1 MGRLKRIG
9 LIAGLIAGLLQ
20 AVSAAA
26 QPRPLTDAECQGLR
40 ARLAEHAKL
49 SDGVRRAVAT
59 RAAASPAPP
68 PPSPAAA
75 STPAPVP
82 PAPVANRADE
92 IRARLQK
99 IPVERQQ
106 AEDGRLGALGR
117 FEIGRVAQYQAQ
129 LTALEQEKARL
140 EQELAGLPSQPS
152 APTAPASAPSPA
164 PAPATPAPV
173 PASDSDRI
181 RCQDMRAAHD
191 EAVRIRLRELGAKEG
206 QAGVVPLIGPKGQ
219 TAEQIARELGAQMPS
234 AAPGSQVGLLDA
246 NGDGRLDGFVD
257 VPVKDVYRVYR
268 QKPDGT
274 LGVDAFV
281 VGGSAAAYGDMAR
294 RLEETGNRQAGW
306 SLADLLAIRAA
317 GPVRVTAET
326 ADFAIAHGHW
336 LAGNF
341 AEAARVEGAAV
352 RSMEF
357 QNLRGEVVRVTEILA
372 PVSGGVALRRL
383 VAQPRPGDQE
393 QWDET
398 TTAVRPTSYS
408 KSDVEI
414 ARAREMRSTAGA
426 PVGAR
431 STTPPIRF
439 SLDR

>member
-9 LIAGLIAGLLQ
+9 LIAGLMAGLLP
-20 AVSAAA
+20 AVPSAA
-26 QPRPLTDAECQGLR
+26 QPRPLTDAECQSLR

-59 RAAASPAPP
+59 RASVSPAPP
-68 PPSPAAA
+68 PPSSSVA
-75 STPAPVP
+75 STSVPVP
-82 PAPVANRADE
+82 PAPVTNRADE

-117 FEIGRVAQYQAQ
+117 LDLSRAAQYQAQ
-129 LTALEQEKARL
+129 LTTLDQEKGRL
-140 EQELAGLPSQPS
+140 EQELAGLPSRPS
-152 APTAPASAPSPA
+152 APAAVA
-164 PAPATPAPV
+164 PAPTAAPAPTTPASVPV
-173 PASDSDRI
+173 SDSDRI
-181 RCQDMRAAHD
+181 RCQEMQAAYD

-206 QAGVVPLIGPKGQ
+206 QAGVVPLVGLKGQ
-219 TAEQIARELGAQMPS
+219 TAEQIARDLGAQMPS
-234 AAPGSQVGLLDA
+234 AASGSQVGLLDV

-274 LGVDAFV
+274 LGVDAF
-281 VGGSAAAYGDMAR
+281 GNAAAYGDMAR
-294 RLEETGNRQAGW
+294 RLEETANRQAGW
-306 SLADLLAIRAA
+306 SLTDLLAIRAA

-341 AEAARVEGAAV
+341 AEAARVEGAAA

-357 QNLRGEVVRVTEILA
+357 RNLRGEVVRVTEILVPA
-372 PVSGGVALRRL
+372 PGGVALRRL

-398 TTAVRPTSYS
+398 TIAVRPTSYS
-408 KSDVEI
+408 KADVEI
-414 ARAREMRSTAGA
+414 TQARETRSTAGA
-426 PVGAR
+426 RVGAR
-431 STTPPIRF
+431 STTTPIRF

>member
-1 MGRLKRIG
+1 
-9 LIAGLIAGLLQ
+9 
-20 AVSAAA
+20 
-26 QPRPLTDAECQGLR
+26 
-40 ARLAEHAKL
+40 
-49 SDGVRRAVAT
+49 
-59 RAAASPAPP
+59 
-68 PPSPAAA
+68 
-75 STPAPVP
+75 
-82 PAPVANRADE
+82 VANRADE

-117 FEIGRVAQYQAQ
+117 FDLGRAAQYQGQ
-129 LTALEQEKARL
+129 LTTLDQEKARL
-140 EQELAGLPSQPS
+140 EQELAGLPSRPS
-152 APTAPASAPSPA
+152 APAAPASAPTPA
-164 PAPATPAPV
+164 PAPALV
-173 PASDSDRI
+173 GDSDRI

-206 QAGVVPLIGPKGQ
+206 QAGVVPLIGFKAQ

-234 AAPGSQVGLLDA
+234 AAPASQVGLLDV

-281 VGGSAAAYGDMAR
+281 AGGNAAAYGDIAR
-294 RLEETGNRQAGW
+294 RLEEAGNRQAGR

-341 AEAARVEGAAV
+341 AEAARVEGAAA

-357 QNLRGEVVRVTEILA
+357 QNVRGEVVRVTEILV
-372 PVSGGVALRRL
+372 PVTGGVALRRL

-408 KSDVEI
+408 KTDVEI
-414 ARAREMRSTAGA
+414 AQAREMRNTAGA
-426 PVGAR
+426 RVGAR
-431 STTPPIRF
+431 STTTPIRF

>member
-9 LIAGLIAGLLQ
+9 LIAGLMAGLLQ
-20 AVSAAA
+20 AVPAVA
-26 QPRPLTDAECQGLR
+26 QPRPLTDAECQNLR

-49 SDGVRRAVAT
+49 SDGARRAVAT

-68 PPSPAAA
+68 PSSPAVA
-75 STPAPVP
+75 STSAPVP

-117 FEIGRVAQYQAQ
+117 FELGRATQYQAQ
-129 LTALEQEKARL
+129 LTTLDQEKARL
-140 EQELAGLPSQPS
+140 EQELAGLPSRPS
-152 APTAPASAPSPA
+152 APVAPASAPTPA
-164 PAPATPAPV
+164 PAPATPGPV
-173 PASDSDRI
+173 PVSDSDRI
-181 RCQDMRAAHD
+181 RCQDMQAAHD

-206 QAGVVPLIGPKGQ
+206 QAGVVPLIGSKGQ

-234 AAPGSQVGLLDA
+234 AAPGSQVGLLDV

-257 VPVKDVYRVYR
+257 VPVKDVYRMYR
-268 QKPDGT
+268 QKADGT
-274 LGVDAFV
+274 LSVDAFAA
-281 VGGSAAAYGDMAR
+281 GGNAAAYGDMAR
-294 RLEETGNRQAGW
+294 RLEETGNRQAGR

-326 ADFAIAHGHW
+326 ADFAVAHGHW

-341 AEAARVEGAAV
+341 AEAARVEAAAA

-372 PVSGGVALRRL
+372 PVNGGVALRRI

-408 KSDVEI
+408 KTDVEI
-414 ARAREMRSTAGA
+414 AQAREMRSTAGA

-431 STTPPIRF
+431 STTTPIRF

>member
-1 MGRLKRIG
+1 MNRLKRIG
-9 LIAGLIAGLLQ
+9 LIAGLMAGLLQ
-20 AVSAAA
+20 AVPAAA
-26 QPRPLTDAECQGLR
+26 QPRPLTDADCQSLR

-68 PPSPAAA
+68 PAPAVVA
-75 STPAPVP
+75 
-82 PAPVANRADE
+82 APVAAPVAAAPVADRGDA

-99 IPVERQQ
+99 IPAERQQ

-117 FEIGRVAQYQAQ
+117 FDLGRVAQYQGQ
-129 LTALEQEKARL
+129 LTTLDQEKTQR
-140 EQELAGLPSQPS
+140 EQELAALPARPS
-152 APTAPASAPSPA
+152 TPAAPPAVPTPA
-164 PAPATPAPV
+164 PAPVAPAPV
-173 PASDSDRI
+173 AVSDSDRI
-181 RCQDMRAAHD
+181 RCQDMQASHD

-206 QAGVVPLIGPKGQ
+206 QAGVMLPLIGLNGQ
-219 TAEQIARELGAQMPS
+219 TAEQIARELGTQMPS
-234 AAPGSQVGLLDA
+234 GAPGSQVGLLDA
-246 NGDGRLDGFVD
+246 NGDGKVDGFVD

-274 LGVDAFV
+274 VGVDV
-281 VGGSAAAYGDMAR
+281 SGNAAIYADMAR
-294 RLEETGNRQAGW
+294 RIEETGNRQAGR
-306 SLADLLAIRAA
+306 SLADLLAIRAV

-341 AEAARVEGAAV
+341 AEVARVEGAAA

-357 QNLRGEVVRVTEILA
+357 RNLRGEAVRVTEILV
-372 PVSGGVALRRL
+372 PVNGGVALRRI
-383 VAQPRPGDQE
+383 VAQSRPGDQE

-398 TTAVRPTSYS
+398 TTAVRPSSFSRT
-408 KSDVEI
+408 DVEI
-414 ARAREMRSTAGA
+414 AQAREMRTTAGA
-426 PVGAR
+426 AVGAR
-431 STTPPIRF
+431 STTAPIRF